1 MKISTKGRYA
11 LRVMVDLAMYDN
23 GEFISLKDISQRQNI
38 SLKYLETI
46 MRMLTSANFIHSARG
61 VNGGYKLAR
70 KANTYTVG
78 DVLRV
83 CEGSLTPIGCVE
95 DETYCERCCSC
106 STISF
111 WKGFNEHINNYLD
124 AHTIQDILNENTQI
138 DYII

>member
-46 MRMLTSANFIHSARG
+46 MRMLTSANFIYSARG

-83 CEGSLTPIGCVE
+83 CEGSLAPIGCVE

>member
-83 CEGSLTPIGCVE
+83 CEGSLAPIGCVD
-95 DETYCERCCSC
+95 DEAYCERCRSC

-111 WKGFNEHINNYLD
+111 WKGFNEHINSYLD